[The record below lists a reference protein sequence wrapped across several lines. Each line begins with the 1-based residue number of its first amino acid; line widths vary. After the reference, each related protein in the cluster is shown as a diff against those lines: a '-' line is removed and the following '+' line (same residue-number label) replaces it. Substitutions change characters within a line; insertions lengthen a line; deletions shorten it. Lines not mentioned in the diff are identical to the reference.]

1 MLKHFFWVI
10 IGSMM
15 CSVAFA
21 VEDIY
26 VTDTLKCLPA
36 DMQAKECYL
45 SALRQKKLQHNDSA
59 MALLRKSLQL
69 DSTNGAV
76 YMDLSNLSISANNA
90 DDALYYMSKAY
101 QYEPD
106 NYWISRAYALLLAQS
121 GNFSGAIS
129 IYEKLVDENP
139 QKVENVETLANLYTQ
154 TRQYDKAL
162 AQWRLYEKESGMTDQ
177 TTIEKV
183 QILADKGDRKGA
195 IAALDTLINSN
206 RQNCKYPLLKAN
218 VLALMNEN
226 KKAEKLYKQ
235 LASHYSDCYIQDQ
248 NQLMQFYMN
257 TRQNKKALALYRQI
271 LRDEKIDFETKR
283 SLIVIAAQDSALAP
297 YVGENDYKTLVQQY
311 PGTEGA
317 YLLIANYYMSQNDQR
332 AISYVQSA
340 VKLNPHNP
348 SSWMILMDYYS
359 ATDSAKYEK
368 AVGDALA
375 NNPDNGVFLFQQ
387 GSIDLLKEHDSEA
400 MKHWQQSAAILSH
413 DKHESFRTSVVYGLI
428 GDLYMKQ
435 AKVDSA
441 CTAYDESLRFNPDNL
456 SVLNNYAYALADNNI
471 DFVKAEQMSGRT
483 VATSPNNRTFLDTYA
498 WVYFKQG
505 NYSMAELYI
514 EQAYDAGGFADPE
527 VIEHFGDILYM
538 KGETIKGLSYWKLAL
553 SKSPDPSEILKKKVE
568 TKSYIEK

>member
-10 IGSMM
+10 IGCMM
-15 CSVAFA
+15 CSVASA

-45 SALRQKKLQHNDSA
+45 NALRQKKLQHNDSA
-59 MALLRKSLQL
+59 MALLHKCLQL

-90 DDALYYMSKAY
+90 DAALFYMSKAY
-101 QYEPD
+101 QYEPN
-106 NYWISRAYALLLAQS
+106 NYWISRAYALLLAQN
-121 GNFSGAIS
+121 GKFSKAIS

-162 AQWRLYEKESGMTDQ
+162 TQWRLYEKESGMTDQ
-177 TTIEKV
+177 TTLEKV

-206 RQNCKYPLLKAN
+206 KQNCNYPLLKAN

-226 KKAEKLYKQ
+226 KKAEKLYKE
-235 LASHYSDCYIQDQ
+235 LASHYSDCYIQDK

-257 TRQNKKALALYRQI
+257 TKQHKKALALYRQI
-271 LRDEKIDFETKR
+271 LRDDKIDFETKR

-311 PGTEGA
+311 PDTEGA

-368 AVGDALA
+368 TVGDALA

-387 GSIDLLKEHDSEA
+387 GSIDLLKEHDTEA
-400 MKHWQQSAAILSH
+400 MNHWQQSASILSH

-428 GDLYMKQ
+428 GDLYMKHG
-435 AKVDSA
+435 KVDSA
-441 CTAYDESLRFNPDNL
+441 CTAYDESLKFNPDNL

-527 VIEHFGDILYM
+527 VIEHFGDILYK

-553 SKSPDPSEILKKKVE
+553 SKSSDPSEILKKKVE